1 MHRKKS
7 KFLLKSCIFQEV
19 PKVTKYIL
27 RTSYI
32 VNMLQLTKNL
42 YVDFAEN
49 LSLKV
54 HTSTH
59 KKAFKIF
66 LACFFLKT

>member
-1 MHRKKS
+1 MHISCTNFDALFDHYNNAQKKS

-32 VNMLQLTKNL
+32 VNMLQLTKIC
-42 YVDFAEN
+42 
-49 LSLKV
+49 
-54 HTSTH
+54 T
-59 KKAFKIF
+59 
-66 LACFFLKT
+66 